1 MNLNILSWNILSN
14 KWIRPEFYNNI
25 NIKALNDQNRYIK
38 IIDYITNINY
48 DIILL
53 QECDNEFIN
62 LLHMRLNMYHIYISK
77 PIIWDNSIYRATYN
91 ITLLKKINIVF
102 RNINVHYS
110 QYSIILYNNYIN
122 IINVHLNDISLFK
135 RKKEINDISRFLINK
150 YTIIGGD
157 FNDDNHIYSTLINNY
172 NFIKYNNKPTYYI
185 DQPLCIDNILI
196 NNKNK
201 HTLMVPN
208 IITNENN
215 MFKKYHSD
223 HLPLSLNIKF

>member
-1 MNLNILSWNILSN
+1 M
-14 KWIRPEFYNNI
+14 PEGPEVRIMSDFIKKNTEHKLYKKMFDVHKENTEYENQIIKDFY
-25 NIKALNDQNRYIK
+25 
-38 IIDYITNINY
+38 
-48 DIILL
+48 
-53 QECDNEFIN
+53 
-62 LLHMRLNMYHIYISK
+62 
-77 PIIWDNSIYRATYN
+77 
-91 ITLLKKINIVF
+91 V
-102 RNINVHYS
+102 YS
-110 QYSIILYNNYIN
+110 QSDGKL
-122 IINVHLNDISLFK
+122 LTLSF
-135 RKKEINDISRFLINK
+135 
-150 YTIIGGD
+150 